1 MSSLPVDPSTIL
13 SGLPVE
19 GTGFAT
25 KISTSEANRKNNN
38 TLVERG
44 RGHRGLDA
52 PIKDLLGHGMG
63 LGILGD
69 SNDDNDD
76 DNMEFSGGWATYFT
90 QNQIAGACGKV
101 HEDTDVI
108 VALDYRRYG
117 ALNKISKHCGK
128 KVRIT
133 SGDKTIIAT
142 VADACPTCLNQ
153 NSLDLSEGAFK
164 KLGVT
169 VQEGMKP
176 ITWKFID

>member
-1 MSSLPVDPSTIL
+1 MTRDETTFDDQPVAAFPI
-13 SGLPVE
+13 SGA
-19 GTGFAT
+19 G
-25 KISTSEANRKNNN
+25 RKTNY

-44 RGHRGLDA
+44 HDHHEGDT
-52 PIKDLLGHGMG
+52 PIKNLLGHGMG

-69 SNDDNDD
+69 SNEEDD
-76 DNMEFSGGWATYFT
+76 DAEFTGGWATYFT

-101 HEDTDVI
+101 HQDTDVI

-117 ALNKISKHCGK
+117 ALNKVSKYCGK

-133 SGDKTIIAT
+133 SGDKTIEAT
-142 VADACPTCLNQ
+142 VADACPTCLNH
-153 NSLDLSEGAFK
+153 NCLDLSEGAFK